1 MKDQKNK
8 LRLTTFLPPFIILSL
23 FVALSIIN
31 QETFLTLVN
40 NINNW
45 IISNLGWAASI
56 LALAIVVVGVAAM
69 FTKFGDVRIGGENAK
84 PEVANFV

>member
-31 QETFLTLVN
+31 QEKSG
-40 NINNW
+40 NI
-45 IISNLGWAASI
+45 SDPGQQH
-56 LALAIVVVGVAAM
+56 
-69 FTKFGDVRIGGENAK
+69 
-84 PEVANFV
+84 